1 MNRTSLT
8 DPGFRQLTIVASG
21 CALLLTFAG
30 AAVRAAHPGSGCS
43 DWPLCYGLHLSQA
56 ITWIELAYL
65 GLTIIYI
72 LLTIA
77 IATTVWQHYGSPK
90 DILGRALG
98 IRRFFPKSGKNLSGG
113 LSPLFGLA
121 LVGVAAACLQAL
133 GAAGLAWFDH
143 HPLAVMAY
151 LLATAGALG
160 LSLIITTTA
169 HFPASSWQNPAGP
182 AEQNQQFYFR
192 WLVFTGGAILLL
204 LLTGV
209 VVTSAGAGLACTDWP
224 LCQGEIFPEN
234 FSPKVAIQLI
244 HRFSVV
250 AVGMAVAAIVLQTR
264 RRYAQQT
271 TLVKWSK
278 ALGFL
283 FLSQVGLG
291 GLNVVLRLPGLM
303 SAIHLTLALI
313 IWGCL
318 VVLATIFY
326 LTARSLPEEPESVE
340 SSPLSASQKATVYF
354 KLTKPWILILLLITT
369 AGAMFIAAQ
378 GMPSI
383 SLLLYTL
390 FGGALAA
397 GGASVLNSYVDS
409 DIDHLMS
416 RTSRRPT
423 VTGLVTPQETLFFGL
438 ALSTL
443 SFLVYAL
450 FVNTLSAALSTLGI
464 LYYVFFYTLYLK
476 RATIHN
482 IVIGGAAGAIP
493 PLVGW
498 TAVTNTLD
506 LGALYLFAI
515 IFFWTPPHT
524 WALALLVKKDYAH
537 ARVPMLPVVV
547 GDQETTYQILL
558 YSILLITLTLLPFA
572 AHMMGW
578 FYILG
583 AMALG
588 IPFLYLAWRLW
599 QDYSKSTSKKLYK
612 FSQLYLALLFLIMAL
627 DRGLF

>member
-1 MNRTSLT
+1 MNHTSLPG
-8 DPGFRQLTIVASG
+8 PGFKQLTIAAGG
-21 CALLLTFAG
+21 CALLLILAG
-30 AAVRAAHPGSGCS
+30 AAIRAAHPGPGCPE
-43 DWPLCYGLHLSQA
+43 WPLCYGLRFSQA
-56 ITWIELAYL
+56 LTWLELAYL
-65 GLTIIYI
+65 GLTAIYI
-72 LLTIA
+72 LLTLA
-77 IATTVWQHYGSPK
+77 IAAAAWPHDGSPK
-90 DILGRALG
+90 DTLG
-98 IRRFFPKSGKNLSGG
+98 IRRFLPNPGKNLSGG
-113 LSPLFGLA
+113 LAPLFGLA
-121 LVGVAAACLQAL
+121 LGGVAAACLQAL

-160 LSLIITTTA
+160 LSLIIATTA
-169 HFPASSWQNPAGP
+169 HFPANSWQNPAK
-182 AEQNQQFYFR
+182 NQRFYFR
-192 WLVFTGGAILLL
+192 WLVFTGGAIILL

-209 VVTSAGAGLACTDWP
+209 AVASAGAGLACTDWP

-234 FSPKVAIQLI
+234 FSLEVAIQLI

-271 TLVKWSK
+271 ALVKWSK
-278 ALGFL
+278 VLGFL
-283 FLSQVGLG
+283 FLAQVGLG

-303 SAIHLTLALI
+303 SAIHLALALI
-313 IWGCL
+313 IWGSL
-318 VVLATIFY
+318 VVLAAIFY
-326 LTARSLPEEPESVE
+326 LTARSLPEEPGSVE

-369 AGAMFIAAQ
+369 AGAMFIAAR
-378 GMPSI
+378 GLPSI

-547 GDQETTYQILL
+547 GDRETTYQILL

-572 AHMMGW
+572 AHMMSW
-578 FYILG
+578 LYILG
-583 AMALG
+583 AVVLG

-599 QDYSKSTSKKLYK
+599 RDYSKSTSKKLYK

-627 DRGLF
+627 DRGLL